1 MIFKNQF
8 PSELRGS
15 QMTRKGVNDYKEKR
29 NKYQALFPEIGSG
42 MKETCAA
49 ILFFTEFLDIPKM
62 ITGFS

>member
-1 MIFKNQF
+1 
-8 PSELRGS
+8 
-15 QMTRKGVNDYKEKR
+15 MTRKGVNDYKEKR